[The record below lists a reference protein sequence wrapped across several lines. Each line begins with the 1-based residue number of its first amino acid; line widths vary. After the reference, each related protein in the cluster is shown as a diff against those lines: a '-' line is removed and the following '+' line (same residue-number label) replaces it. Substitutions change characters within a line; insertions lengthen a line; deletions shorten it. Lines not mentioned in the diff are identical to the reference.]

1 MSAVPPD
8 SQGAGKQGERAEHTV
23 ELRTYWA
30 IIWRRIWLVALILGI
45 VVLYIGYQYYH
56 LRKTPGALA
65 AYHSSITF
73 QMGLQA
79 TTVGIDPSYADN
91 VLVAETMADT
101 LVTGPILTSN
111 EFDTQVSRQV
121 GLDMSQ
127 LVQRYGPNPDLGDWH
142 NAAAI
147 GGALDANHIH
157 SLVTVNVTWST
168 PAGAWAIANAIGEV
182 STTSIG
188 SYLDYVITN
197 DPAHTSTS
205 GIMQPAVSARI
216 VSKATDAAP
225 VPGTATSKELTLA
238 ILFLVALIVAI
249 ALAFLADYL
258 DDRIRSKD
266 EASLLLQLPVY
277 GEIPRTP
284 AVGRLKK

>member
-1 MSAVPPD
+1 
-8 SQGAGKQGERAEHTV
+8 V

-30 IIWRRIWLVALILGI
+30 IIWRRIWLVALVLGI

-56 LRKTPGALA
+56 LRKTPGALT

-73 QMGLQA
+73 QVGLQA

-127 LVQRYGPNPDLGDWH
+127 LVQRYGSNPDLGDWH
-142 NAAAI
+142 NAGAI

-197 DPAHTSTS
+197 DAAHTSTS

-216 VSKATDAAP
+216 VSKPTDATP
-225 VPGTATSKELTLA
+225 VPGTATSKELALA

-284 AVGRLKK
+284 AVGQSRK